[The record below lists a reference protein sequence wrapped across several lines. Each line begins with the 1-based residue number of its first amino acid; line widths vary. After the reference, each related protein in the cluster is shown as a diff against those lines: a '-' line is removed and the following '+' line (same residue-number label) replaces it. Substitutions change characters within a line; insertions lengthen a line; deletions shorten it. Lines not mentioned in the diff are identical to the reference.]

1 MGLATPVGTHVSQL
15 LATPLDL
22 GFDLPPAAMV
32 CNTTNKGWDFI
43 KFLLDE
49 LGAYPVLTIV
59 MPVSFAYHT
68 AYTHTQANSICPAH
82 R

>member
-1 MGLATPVGTHVSQL
+1 
-15 LATPLDL
+15 
-22 GFDLPPAAMV
+22 MV